1 MPSITTSKTITAAGL
16 VAALCLCAGA
26 SSAASES
33 GKEHM
38 LRMAGFKIK
47 AADTPEKMAE
57 LRKLPP
63 LILIQKEH
71 NGRQLTLY
79 ADPTGCGCLYYG
91 DASALA
97 AYRQEKLDSQ
107 SPPDEGSSPS
117 GAGESMTQQAAT
129 EAEFNWGPFGEDGW
143 GPR

>member
-1 MPSITTSKTITAAGL
+1 MPTPKAINAAAL
-16 VAALCLCAGA
+16 VAAFCLCAGA

-33 GKEHM
+33 GKEQM
-38 LRMAGFKIK
+38 LRIAGFKIK

-63 LILIQKEH
+63 LTLIQKEH
-71 NGRQLTLY
+71 NGRQFTLY
-79 ADPTGCGCLYYG
+79 ADPDGCSCLYYG

-97 AYRQEKLDSQ
+97 AYRQEKRDSQ
-107 SPPDEGSSPS
+107 TSDEGASPT
-117 GAGESMTQQAAT
+117 GKAPSMTQQAAT
-129 EAEFNWGPFGEDGW
+129 EAEFGWGAFGEDGW

>member
-1 MPSITTSKTITAAGL
+1 MPPVTTRKAIIAAGL
-16 VAALCLCAGA
+16 VAAFCLCAGA

-33 GKEHM
+33 GKEQM

-57 LRKLPP
+57 LRKLPS
-63 LILIQKEH
+63 LTLIQKEH
-71 NGRQLTLY
+71 NGRQFTLY
-79 ADPTGCGCLYYG
+79 ADPDGCACLYYG
-91 DASALA
+91 NASALA

-107 SPPDEGSSPS
+107 DPDEGTSPS
-117 GAGESMTQQAAT
+117 GGAESMTQQAAT
-129 EAEFNWGPFGEDGW
+129 RAEFGWGAFGEDGW